1 MPDTPPTISADDF
14 RLLCEVIARAARASR
29 LSPQDAE
36 DFAQQTHLRLV
47 EREYAPVAA
56 FTGRSSLRTYL
67 TVVVR
72 RLLLD
77 WRNARHGK
85 WRPSSEA
92 KRLGPAAV
100 ALDRL
105 ISRDGHPVDEAVAML
120 KGRPA
125 CTESAPLRHL
135 ASRLPRRVR
144 VQAITPETFD
154 GLAPVGFHDPVESQE
169 RSVERHRALARLQQ
183 ALGQLSQ
190 DDRRL
195 VELRYR
201 RGMTVRD
208 IAAGLGQPD
217 KPLYRRLERIVAT
230 LRKAMADEDLVPEP
244 G

>member
-1 MPDTPPTISADDF
+1 MPDTPSTLSAADF
-14 RLLCEVIARAARASR
+14 RLLCEVIAGVARASG
-29 LSPQDAE
+29 LPPQDAE
-36 DFAQQTHLRLV
+36 DFGQQAHLRLV
-47 EREYAPVAA
+47 ERGYGPVAA
-56 FTGRSSLRTYL
+56 FAGRSSLRTYL

-77 WRNARHGK
+77 WRNARFGK

-92 KRLGPAAV
+92 RRLGPAAV

-105 ISRDGHPVDEAVAML
+105 ISRDGHRVDEAVAML

-125 CTESAPLRHL
+125 CTESAPLRRI

-144 VQAITPETFD
+144 AQAVTPETFE
-154 GLAPVGFHDPVESQE
+154 GLAPVGFHDPVESHE
-169 RSVERHRALARLQQ
+169 LSVARRRALARLQH
-183 ALGQLSQ
+183 ALGQLPP

-201 RGMTVRD
+201 RGMTIRD

-217 KPLYRRLERIVAT
+217 KPLYRRMERIVAT
-230 LRKAMADEDLVPEP
+230 LRGAMADAAAARPR
-244 G
+244 

>member
-1 MPDTPPTISADDF
+1 MSETPSTIAADDF
-14 RLLCEVIARAARASR
+14 DLLCEVIAGVARVSG

-36 DFAQQTHLRLV
+36 DFAQQVHLRLV
-47 EREYAPVAA
+47 ERDYGPVAA
-56 FTGRSSLRTYL
+56 FSGRSSLRTYL

-77 WRNARHGK
+77 WRNARYGR

-92 KRLGPAAV
+92 RRLGPAAV

-105 ISRDGHPVDEAVAML
+105 ISRDGHRVEEAVAML

-125 CTESAPLRHL
+125 CTESAPLRQL

-144 VQAITPETFD
+144 VQAVTPETFE

-169 RSVERHRALARLQQ
+169 RSVERRRALARLQH
-183 ALGQLSQ
+183 ALGQLSP

-201 RGMTVRD
+201 RGMTIRD
-208 IAAGLGQPD
+208 IAAGLGLPD
-217 KPLYRRLERIVAT
+217 KPLYRRMERIVST
-230 LRKAMADEDLVPEP
+230 LRRAMADEDAVP
-244 G
+244 GAR